1 VTLLTGAKDN
11 VTREVELPG
20 GRVLY
25 ANVASIR
32 ADDKQVMGRVAF
44 LRDITHLKELDEMK
58 TEFVNTVSHDLRSP
72 LTYMR
77 GYVTM
82 LPMVG
87 ELNAKQ
93 TEYVNKIL
101 GGVDQMT
108 ELVVDL
114 LNLARIE
121 SDVAQLAEPIKVND
135 LVNSVARIYRTRA
148 LGKGLQFRLELAEHL
163 PVLTGDPAL
172 LRQAVTNLVD
182 NGVKYTL
189 KGEVEVRTYVEKS
202 DVIIQVKDTGPGVS
216 QTDQVRLFEKFY
228 RVKRRDSLD
237 IKGSGLGLA
246 IVKSVVERRHGGRV
260 WVESQLGVGSTF
272 FIALPIKSSGE
283 GLRMA

>member
-1 VTLLTGAKDN
+1 MGLLVEAKDN
-11 VTREVELPG
+11 VTREVELPA
-20 GRVLY
+20 GRILY
-25 ANVASIR
+25 ANVTSIR
-32 ADDKQVMGRVAF
+32 SDDKQVMGRVAF

-87 ELNAKQ
+87 ELSAKQ

-121 SDVAQLAEPIKVND
+121 SDLAHLAEPVKMND

-148 LGKGLQFRLELAEHL
+148 MGKGLQFGLELAEHL
-163 PVLTGDPAL
+163 PVLTGDPTL
-172 LRQAVTNLVD
+172 LRQAITNLVD

-189 KGEVEVRTYVEKS
+189 KGEVMIRTYFEKS
-202 DVIIQVKDTGPGVS
+202 EVIVQVRDTGPGVS

-228 RVKRRDSLD
+228 RVKRRDALE

-260 WVESQLGVGSTF
+260 WVESQLGVGSSF
-272 FIALPIKSSGE
+272 FIALPIRSSDQ